1 MVSPAPPPHV
11 MRHLKERDGQTHSV
25 LFVAFLKLQAH
36 RLAFDVILP
45 FTEFQ
50 PDTTAIKFFVE
61 AEHGSAGLS
70 LQTSHTLSAF
80 MRQDDAHA
88 AVAVNLTIDGSYE
101 FYSTVDILR
110 HIESCNLHLKIN
122 GATVKLF
129 GTLIR
134 YLFLLKENYFGT
146 WNNFSTID
154 EYRRQK
160 RNQQEWLEQKKKQ
173 AESKPLADPFEVYLL
188 LELEDGVLLFPENL
202 YECSRYSQF
211 EFQELQL
218 ELRNLDVYLD
228 MYLNISPITLSRDSN
243 PNPQSKEGFFRIK
256 NARDPKN
263 YVYIDGT
270 LHEYIYIYYV

>member
-1 MVSPAPPPHV
+1 
-11 MRHLKERDGQTHSV
+11 
-25 LFVAFLKLQAH
+25 
-36 RLAFDVILP
+36 
-45 FTEFQ
+45 
-50 PDTTAIKFFVE
+50 
-61 AEHGSAGLS
+61 
-70 LQTSHTLSAF
+70 
-80 MRQDDAHA
+80 
-88 AVAVNLTIDGSYE
+88 
-101 FYSTVDILR
+101 
-110 HIESCNLHLKIN
+110 LKIN

-134 YLFLLKENYFGT
+134 YLFLLKENYFGA

-160 RNQQEWLEQKKKQ
+160 RDNQEWLEQKKKQ
-173 AESKPLADPFEVYLL
+173 AESKPVADPFEVYLL

-211 EFQELQL
+211 EFRELQL
-218 ELRNLDVYLD
+218 ELRNLDIYFD

-263 YVYIDGT
+263 YVYIDGKIT
-270 LHEYIYIYYV
+270 HLMYIYYCKSLIDCMYRVKCLWSSSIWTTS